1 MDKKNI
7 EVLTFKYPVV
17 KITDAELEKILG
29 NPRFKPKEVKD
40 LSPGMCIGLAWTAV
54 GGTIMKVETSINK
67 GNGQLKLTGNLG
79 EVMKESTTTA
89 LSWIKSNY
97 TKLGINEKH
106 LRETLGIK
114 ELKPES
120 NKNLLNMIDIHIH
133 FPAAATPKDGPSAGI
148 TIATALVSA

>member
-1 MDKKNI
+1 
-7 EVLTFKYPVV
+7 
-17 KITDAELEKILG
+17 
-29 NPRFKPKEVKD
+29 
-40 LSPGMCIGLAWTAV
+40 MCIGLAWTAV